1 MKRHEERGARVI
13 FDLTKE
19 SMVVDCVI
27 DQVGSFHG
35 DEVKSLRKSVDGT
48 EFRSLLSGSGIR
60 FQKR

>member
-1 MKRHEERGARVI
+1 MKRHEVRGAPVI

-35 DEVKSLRKSVDGT
+35 GEVKSLRKSVDGS
-48 EFRSLLSGSGIR
+48 EF
-60 FQKR
+60 